1 MYRVKRAI
9 IMAAGRGSRMRELTE
24 HTPKPMLR
32 VNGVRIIDTMIRGL
46 LENGIKEIIVIVG
59 YLKERFQEIA
69 DEYPEVRLIEN
80 PYYETCNNIS
90 SIYVVRD
97 LLEEAMIL
105 EGDQYFRSSEPLK
118 AEFEHSGYNG
128 FRQEKPSKEWICELD
143 GEGRIIACHT
153 EGSDSGLGYEMQGV
167 SRWTP
172 EDARKLKALLEEE
185 FEVRQNHDVYWDN
198 IPMLIHRDAFE
209 LYLRKVDK
217 DTRVELDTVE
227 ELAKVDPSYR
237 SHTKEA

>member
-1 MYRVKRAI
+1 
-9 IMAAGRGSRMRELTE
+9 
-24 HTPKPMLR
+24 
-32 VNGVRIIDTMIRGL
+32 
-46 LENGIKEIIVIVG
+46 
-59 YLKERFQEIA
+59 
-69 DEYPEVRLIEN
+69 
-80 PYYETCNNIS
+80 
-90 SIYVVRD
+90 
-97 LLEEAMIL
+97 
-105 EGDQYFRSSEPLK
+105 
-118 AEFEHSGYNG
+118 
-128 FRQEKPSKEWICELD
+128 
-143 GEGRIIACHT
+143 
-153 EGSDSGLGYEMQGV
+153 MQGV

-227 ELAKVDPSYR
+227 ELAKVDPSYK

>member
-46 LENGIKEIIVIVG
+46 LENGINEIIIIVG
-59 YLKERFQEIA
+59 YLKERFQEVA
-69 DEYPEVRLIEN
+69 DDYPEVRLIEN

-90 SIYVVRD
+90 SIYTVRD

-105 EGDQYFRSSEPLK
+105 EGDQYFRSYAPLA
-118 AEFEHSGYNG
+118 AEFEHSEYNG
-128 FRQEKPSKEWICELD
+128 FRQDKPSKEWIVD
-143 GEGRIIACHT
+143 TAPDGRILATHT
-153 EGSDSGLGYEMQGV
+153 EGADHGFEMQGV

-185 FEVRQNHDVYWDN
+185 FEIRQNRGIYWDEV
-198 IPMLIHRDAFE
+198 PVVYHKDEFE
-209 LYLRKVDK
+209 LYLREVERG
-217 DTRVELDTVE
+217 TRVELDTVE
-227 ELAKVDPSYR
+227 ELAKVDPSYK
-237 SHTKEA
+237 SHTKEAAS